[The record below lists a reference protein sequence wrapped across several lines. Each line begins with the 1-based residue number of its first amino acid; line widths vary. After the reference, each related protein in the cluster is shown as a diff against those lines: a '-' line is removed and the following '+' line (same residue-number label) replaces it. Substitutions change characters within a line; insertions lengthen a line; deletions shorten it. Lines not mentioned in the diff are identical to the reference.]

1 MIRTLF
7 SSWSLGGRAPG
18 LAGLAGLGAALW
30 LALQS
35 SAAWAARLQLAV
47 ERNELN
53 VGDTVALQVQLV
65 DGRSRGVPEVRVG
78 EGLTARFRGQS
89 QETVMVNFETTRI
102 LNFTYALSAVAVGAW
117 EVGPVEVEV
126 NGQLVRA
133 DAITIKVVERA
144 AGAAAAASV
153 RAALSDPQPFVGEV
167 ITYGLTFEHRGAAYN
182 PRWTP
187 PSLDGFAQLSQTEP
201 DQSDST
207 TRRDGVDVTLAEVRL
222 PLVALSPGAREVEP
236 AVLTAD
242 MPAPPDRRTGRR
254 AVDMF
259 GRERTRPETFAT
271 PKLRVEVRPLP
282 EPRPADF
289 SGLVGTFQLEAS
301 ELPRSL
307 PLGGT
312 VTQEL
317 RLRGQGS
324 LAGFKLPSPAT
335 NDQLRVYD
343 DAPTVVT
350 GWRQG
355 ALISEALFRRA
366 LVPEREGRLSV
377 PSTQLVVFDPELEAY
392 VTLTAPGAEILVTP
406 GEAGGD
412 LQRFSG
418 APAAGGGVI
427 EALGDDILPAP
438 TQVQVRDASL
448 GGALPL
454 ALGAPALPLLGLL
467 GLGARRRLQGWSPK
481 RPAAGPG
488 LEALP
493 PEGPARLLALEG
505 LLRARCAARLG
516 CAPPAVDRAAVAG
529 LDAETLQLYVDLE
542 AARYGGQPD
551 PALEARLLAHLRAP
565 LPAPRAGAGGA
576 A

>member
-1 MIRTLF
+1 LVTRTLF
-7 SSWSLGGRAPG
+7 SLGPSANWAPRLLG
-18 LAGLAGLGAALW
+18 LCAALL
-30 LALQS
+30 LAVQA

-47 ERNELN
+47 ERNEVSL
-53 VGDTVALQVQLV
+53 GDTVALQVQLV
-65 DGRSRGVPEVRVG
+65 DGRSRGVPEVKVG
-78 EGLTARFRGQS
+78 EGLSARFRGQS

-102 LNFTYALSAVAVGAW
+102 LNFTYALSAVAVGSW

-133 DAITIKVVERA
+133 EAITIKVVERA
-144 AGAAAAASV
+144 AGAGAAASV
-153 RAALSDPQPFVGEV
+153 RAALSDPRPFVGEV
-167 ITYGLTFEHRGAAYN
+167 LTYGLTFEHRGTAYN

-187 PSLDGFAQLSQTEP
+187 PELPGFAQVSQTEP

-207 TRRDGVDVTLAEVRL
+207 TRRDGVELTVAEVRL
-222 PLVALSPGAREVEP
+222 PMVALSPGARDIEP

-259 GRERTRPETFAT
+259 GRERTRPETFST
-271 PKLRVEVRPLP
+271 QKLHVEVRPLP
-282 EPRPADF
+282 EPRPDDF
-289 SGLVGTFQLEAS
+289 SGLVGSFELEVS
-301 ELPRSL
+301 PLPASL

-312 VTQEL
+312 LTQEV
-317 RLRGQGS
+317 RLRGRGS
-324 LAGFKLPSPAT
+324 LSGFKLPSAAT
-335 NDQLRVYD
+335 TDRFRVYD

-355 ALISEALFRRA
+355 LMVSEALFRRA
-366 LVPEREGRLSV
+366 LVPELEGTLVV
-377 PSTQLVVFDPELEAY
+377 PPTRLVVFDPEQEQY
-392 VTLTAPGAEILVTP
+392 VTLTAPGGELLVTP
-406 GEAGGD
+406 GEAGGAV
-412 LQRFSG
+412 QRFAA
-418 APAAGGGVI
+418 APAAGGGVV

-438 TQVQVRDASL
+438 TQVVVSDQSL
-448 GGALPL
+448 RGALPL

-467 GLGARRRLQGWSPK
+467 GLGLRRRLAGWTP
-481 RPAAGPG
+481 RAAAAAPG
-488 LEALP
+488 LDALP
-493 PEGPARLLALEG
+493 PPGPARLLALEG

-542 AARYGGQPD
+542 AARYGGEHN
-551 PALEARLLAHLRAP
+551 PALEARLIAHLRAP
-565 LPAPRAGAGGA
+565 AGGA